1 MMIVTSQDQWVVPAL
16 HQLKEIS
23 RTIVKQRVSKADRTF
38 LHDLNRSHD
47 LIKLVVAS
55 LVRCH
60 QAAVES
66 SKEQGVELSGN
77 VLVDE
82 RYKHS
87 EVLSITN
94 MH

>member
-1 MMIVTSQDQWVVPAL
+1 MVPAL
-16 HQLKEIS
+16 RQLQDIS
-23 RTIVKQRVSKADRTF
+23 KTIARQKLTKSDRTF

-66 SKEQGVELSGN
+66 SKEQGVELNGN

-87 EVLSITN
+87 EV
-94 MH
+94 